1 VQEDRVNGWQIVA
14 GMGMLLAD
22 LGLVLALRRRVPTD
36 RLSLYT
42 LPFLVAGVVLLVLG
56 AS

>member
-1 VQEDRVNGWQIVA
+1 LNGWQIVA

-22 LGLVLALRRRVPTD
+22 LGLVFALRRRVPTD